1 VIKFGGAFYRFCE
14 NLTSVAVG
22 CEILIKGVAGML
34 RNGWPAC
41 PGIGGRNQSEWVA
54 DINRNQWPEWSGICM
69 LYQDFFSFAEGLDG
83 GVAFGSCVD

>member
-1 VIKFGGAFYRFCE
+1 
-14 NLTSVAVG
+14 
-22 CEILIKGVAGML
+22 
-34 RNGWPAC
+34 
-41 PGIGGRNQSEWVA
+41 VA